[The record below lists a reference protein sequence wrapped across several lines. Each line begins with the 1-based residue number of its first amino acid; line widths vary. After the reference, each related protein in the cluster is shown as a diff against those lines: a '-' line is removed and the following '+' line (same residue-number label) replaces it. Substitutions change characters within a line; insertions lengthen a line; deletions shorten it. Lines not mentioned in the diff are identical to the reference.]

1 MTSFDIR
8 RIDLNLLV
16 ALDALLTERSVSAA
30 ARRLGVTQ
38 SAASQ
43 SLAKLRRHFD
53 DELLHRVESRYQ
65 LTPLAMDLQPRV
77 DEVMQELG
85 SVLARA
91 DEFDPS
97 TTEREFVVHV
107 SDYAA
112 FVIGGSI
119 VAFLAEAAPRA
130 TVRLAAL
137 GPAKDIKDVLRHAD
151 GVVLPQSG
159 EPPGAA
165 IELFADEWCC
175 VVDRVLADE
184 AAHWDRAEFLRRG
197 WVAAEVNGNVPGQ
210 DFMRRAGV
218 EIDVVA
224 RVPVF
229 SAVPYVVAG
238 TPHVGAMHRRLA
250 ECLADP
256 AGVSIV
262 PTPWASQAVHVTLFY
277 DRQRAQDPAVRWFL
291 DCVEQIARG
300 LADRGAEI

>member
-16 ALDALLTERSVSAA
+16 ALDALLAERSVSAA

-53 DELLHRVESRYQ
+53 DELLHRAESRYQ

-77 DEVMQELG
+77 EEVMQDLG

-91 DEFDPS
+91 GEFDPR
-97 TTEREFVVHV
+97 TTEREFVVHL

-112 FVIGGSI
+112 LVIGGAI
-119 VAFLAEAAPRA
+119 AEFLAGAAPRA
-130 TVRLAAL
+130 TLRIAPLT
-137 GPAKDIKDVLRHAD
+137 PAKSIRDVLRHAD

-165 IELFADEWCC
+165 IELFSDKWCC
-175 VVDRVLADE
+175 VVDDSLADE
-184 AAHWDRAEFLRRG
+184 AARWNRADFLQRY
-197 WVAAEVNGNVPGQ
+197 WVAADLNGIVPGQ
-210 DFMRRAGV
+210 DFMRRAGA
-218 EIDVVA
+218 EIDVVV
-224 RVPVF
+224 RVPTF
-229 SAVPYVVAG
+229 TAVPYLVAG
-238 TPHVGAMHRRLA
+238 TRHVGVMHRRLA
-250 ECLADP
+250 DRLGSA
-256 AGVSIV
+256 AGVTVV
-262 PTPWASQAVHVTLFY
+262 PTPWFDQSVHVTLFY

-291 DCVEQIARG
+291 DSVELIARR
-300 LADRGAEI
+300 LDDPTR

>member
-1 MTSFDIR
+1 MTSFDVR

-16 ALDALLTERSVSAA
+16 ALDALLTERSVTVA

-77 DEVMQELG
+77 EEVMQDLG

-91 DEFDPS
+91 DVFDPS
-97 TTEREFVVHV
+97 TTEREFVVHL

-112 FVIGGSI
+112 FVMGGQV

-130 TVRLAAL
+130 TVRIAAL

-159 EPPGAA
+159 EPPGDA
-165 IELFADEWCC
+165 IELFTDEWCC
-175 VVDRVLADE
+175 VVDNSLADE
-184 AAHWDRAEFLRRG
+184 AARWGRSDFLHRG
-197 WVAAEVNGNVPGQ
+197 WVATEINGNVPGR
-210 DFMRRAGV
+210 DFLRRSGV

-224 RVPVF
+224 QVPTF

-238 TPHVGAMHRRLA
+238 TPHLGVMHKRLA
-250 ECLADP
+250 DRLAAP
-256 AGVSIV
+256 AGVTIV
-262 PTPWASQAVHVTLFY
+262 PTPWLKQAVHVTLFY

-291 DCVEQIARG
+291 DSVATIAERMDG
-300 LADRGAEI
+300 PVA